1 MPDALDTVD
10 RIGRA
15 LGVLDGSENEDGQ
28 WFAECLR
35 QWLAGADW
43 EGAVGLPDDWRGAIE
58 RLGRQRQQPEVVFLQ
73 REAGD
78 HAVEPSS
85 ASLAADALAQPVDFY
100 CVFS

>member
-35 QWLAGADW
+35 QWLAGAGW
-43 EGAVGLPDDWRGAIE
+43 EGAVGLPDDWRGPFCGTGSRTPPWAVW
-58 RLGRQRQQPEVVFLQ
+58 RAAWGRFRA
-73 REAGD
+73 AGLR
-78 HAVEPSS
+78 AMPW
-85 ASLAADALAQPVDFY
+85 LPR
-100 CVFS
+100 